1 MNETVN
7 FEVKSDALAVIQSL
21 NIEANFEE
29 MRVYLSEMMAPYQT
43 MAVTDVAAAKSAR
56 AYCNRVEKSLED
68 SRRMVKKLY
77 QQPLVE
83 FENKVKALTAICK
96 SASVAID
103 TQIKE
108 IENAEKEA
116 KLAEIREYFLEASA
130 DIESYITWER
140 IYDKRWENRTYDMVK
155 CKADIDEAVQ
165 VVKEDIQVIRAMH
178 SPYET
183 MLLAVY
189 ARSGSMQEVLA
200 QKSVCEELEPAKTED
215 EPSGDGEPSPVLKA
229 GDSEIEPISHENVK
243 EDKLYTFTL
252 EFTTTREKA
261 FLVQDFFKQNQI
273 QYRKVANVK

>member
-7 FEVKSDALAVIQSL
+7 FEVKSDALAVIKSL
-21 NIEANFEE
+21 DIEANFEE
-29 MRVYLSEMMAPYQT
+29 MRVYLSEMMRPYQT

-130 DIESYITWER
+130 DIEAYITWER
-140 IYDKRWENRTYDMVK
+140 IFNPKWENRTYDMVK

-189 ARSGSMQEVLA
+189 ARSGSMQEVLT
-200 QKSVCEELEPAKTED
+200 QKNVCEKLEPAEKED
-215 EPSGDGEPSPVLKA
+215 EPSDDNEPAHVLRA
-229 GDSEIEPISHENVK
+229 GDSEIEPISHENAK
-243 EDKLYTFTL
+243 EVKLYTFTL

-261 FLVQDFFKQNQI
+261 FLVQDFFKRNEI

>member
-29 MRVYLSEMMAPYQT
+29 MRVYLSEMMAPY
-43 MAVTDVAAAKSAR
+43 MSLKVTDVAAAKSAR

-116 KLAEIREYFLEASA
+116 KLAKIREYFLEASA
-130 DIESYITWER
+130 DIEAYITWDR
-140 IYDKRWENRTYDMVK
+140 IYDKRWENRTYDTVK

-165 VVKEDIQVIRAMH
+165 IVKEDIQVIRAMH

-200 QKSVCEELEPAKTED
+200 QKSVCEKLEPEQTDD
-215 EPSGDGEPSPVLKA
+215 EPSGDSEPSPRLRA
-229 GDSEIEPISHENVK
+229 GDAEIEPISREGTK
-243 EDKLYTFTL
+243 EVKLYTFTL

-261 FLVQDFFKQNQI
+261 FLVQSFFEQNQI

>member
-1 MNETVN
+1 MDTVVN

-21 NIEANFEE
+21 DIEANFEE
-29 MRVYLSEMMAPYQT
+29 MRVYLSEMMRPYQS

-108 IENAEKEA
+108 IENAEKGA

-130 DIESYITWER
+130 DIEAYITWER

-165 VVKEDIQVIRAMH
+165 IVKEDIQVIRAMH

-189 ARSGSMQEVLA
+189 ARSGSMQEVLM
-200 QKSVCEELEPAKTED
+200 QKTVCEKLEPAQTED
-215 EPSGDGEPSPVLKA
+215 ETPGNGEPPPVLRA
-229 GDSEIEPISHENVK
+229 GDSEIRPISHESVK
-243 EDKLYTFTL
+243 EVKLYTFAL

-261 FLVQDFFKQNQI
+261 FLVQDFFKQNDI
-273 QYRKVANVK
+273 QYRKVANVT

>member
-21 NIEANFEE
+21 DIEANFEE
-29 MRVYLSEMMAPYQT
+29 MRVYLSEMMEPY
-43 MAVTDVAAAKSAR
+43 MSLKVTDVAAAKSAR

-77 QQPLVE
+77 QQPLAE

-130 DIESYITWER
+130 DIEAYITWER
-140 IYDKRWENRTYDMVK
+140 IYNPKWENKTCDPVK

-165 VVKEDIQVIRAMH
+165 IVKEDIQVIRAMH

-189 ARSGSMQEVLA
+189 ARSGSMQEVLT
-200 QKSVCEELEPAKTED
+200 QKTVCEKLESTSTVDDTYVNGQASTETR
-215 EPSGDGEPSPVLKA
+215 A
-229 GDSEIEPISHENVK
+229 GDSEIEPISHESTK
-243 EDKLYTFTL
+243 EVKLYTFTL

-261 FLVQDFFKQNQI
+261 FLVQSFFEQNQI

>member
-29 MRVYLSEMMAPYQT
+29 MRVYLSEMMRPYQT

-77 QQPLVE
+77 QQPLAE

-116 KLAEIREYFLEASA
+116 KIAEIREYFLETSA
-130 DIESYITWER
+130 EIESYITWER

-155 CKADIDEAVQ
+155 CKADINEAVQ

-189 ARSGSMQEVLA
+189 ARSGSMQEVLT
-200 QKSVCEELEPAKTED
+200 QKTVCEKLESTSTVDDTYVNGQISTETR
-215 EPSGDGEPSPVLKA
+215 A
-229 GDSEIEPISHENVK
+229 GDSEIEPISHESAK

-252 EFTTTREKA
+252 EFTTTRAKA
-261 FLVQDFFKQNQI
+261 FLVQSFFEQNLI